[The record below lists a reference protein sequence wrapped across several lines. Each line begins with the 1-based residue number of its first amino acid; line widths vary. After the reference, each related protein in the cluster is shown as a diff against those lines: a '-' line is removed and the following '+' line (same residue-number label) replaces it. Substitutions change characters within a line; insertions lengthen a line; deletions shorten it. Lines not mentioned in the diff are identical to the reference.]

1 VAFAFPGRAFPAR
14 ARAVTRDAKSLV
26 AHREPRAQ
34 DPAVPF
40 SPGDAAPRASARALT
55 REPDAPEL
63 AALGA
68 PVELEGLAASGPA
81 LLFFYKGDCGASDA
95 AAHVLPRLAR
105 VPGLAVAAVS
115 QDAPEATDG
124 FSNAHGLVAG
134 GVRVLVDPEP
144 WQASDAW
151 EILSTPTFVLLGR
164 GARVEAVLEGWSRD
178 EVNALAA
185 RAAALAGAPPLV
197 VSSPADGP
205 AFRPG

>member
-1 VAFAFPGRAFPAR
+1 V
-14 ARAVTRDAKSLV
+14 
-26 AHREPRAQ
+26 Q
-34 DPAVPF
+34 DRGVPF
-40 SPGDAAPRASARALT
+40 SPGSSAPRASARALT
-55 REPDAPEL
+55 REPHAPEL
-63 AALGA
+63 AALGD
-68 PVELEGLAASGPA
+68 PVDLAALAASGPA

-95 AAHVLPRLAR
+95 AAHVLPRLGR
-105 VPGLAVAAVS
+105 VPGLAVVAVS

-124 FSNAHGLVAG
+124 FSNAHGLVAS

-144 WQASDAW
+144 WPASDTW

-178 EVNALAA
+178 EANALAA

-197 VSSPADGP
+197 VSTAGDGP